1 MSTQPRRVSSETSE
15 ADLHIPPRRE
25 RLKAISGNVA
35 PEQRTEFDQ
44 LRMEIEAYWQVA
56 EPVFHDADSEPRS
69 VRLLNRELTLRRN
82 SVLAIVATIGSI
94 NESAVEQRQ
103 REIETAQNDLIQYTR
118 RMILVSS
125 LLGLIVA
132 IAAGSF

>member
-1 MSTQPRRVSSETSE
+1 
-15 ADLHIPPRRE
+15 
-25 RLKAISGNVA
+25 
-35 PEQRTEFDQ
+35 
-44 LRMEIEAYWQVA
+44 YWQVA

-132 IAAGSF
+132 VAAGYGNHLLQKQANQQRRRTERAEQELRNLSSQLVHAQEQERRAIS